1 MRSRWRRAIKP
12 RRLWLM
18 VRCLGPL
25 HAGVTIVIVN
35 WDSLSYLR
43 TTLAAVH
50 HFSPPTTRIL
60 VVDNGSTDG
69 SVEWLREHDVRT
81 VALDAN
87 WGHEAGLDLGWLR
100 ARTRTVVA
108 LDVDAFPISH
118 QWVPQLTEPLA
129 SGATVVGARG
139 GEHVYRLALDAS
151 NPWRGRDY
159 VRPPCCLA
167 IRDYAASA
175 SVDTR
180 NSSSPI
186 E

>member
-1 MRSRWRRAIKP
+1 
-12 RRLWLM
+12 M

-35 WDSLSYLR
+35 WNSLSYLR

-81 VALDAN
+81 IALDAN

-100 ARTRTVVA
+100 VRTRTVVA

-129 SGATVVGARG
+129 SGATVVGERG
-139 GEHVYRLALDAS
+139 GEHVYQLCARRLQPLEGARLRTPVLPGDE
-151 NPWRGRDY
+151 
-159 VRPPCCLA
+159 
-167 IRDYAASA
+167 
-175 SVDTR
+175 T
-180 NSSSPI
+180 SPLRLPSTHVPHG
-186 E
+186 